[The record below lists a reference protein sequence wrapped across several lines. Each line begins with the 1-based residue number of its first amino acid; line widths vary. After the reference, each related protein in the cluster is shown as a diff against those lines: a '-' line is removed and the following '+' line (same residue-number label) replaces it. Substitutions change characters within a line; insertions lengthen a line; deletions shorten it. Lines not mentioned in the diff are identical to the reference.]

1 MSVLAALDVT
11 KAYGERTLL
20 DGASFTLQDGERVG
34 VVGRNGAGKSTFA
47 KILAGAETPDTG
59 SVATR
64 RGARVAYLAQEP
76 DLDETKTVRAS
87 VEEGLD
93 AWIAARHRH
102 EAITAKIATE
112 AHASDA
118 LLAEQL
124 EAAGEVER
132 LGGWERSHEVD
143 RVLAHLGILD
153 AVDRLTGTLSG
164 GQRRR

>member
-20 DGASFTLQDGERVG
+20 NRASFTLEDGERVG

-87 VEEGLD
+87 VEQGLD
-93 AWIAARHRH
+93 AWIAARNRH
-102 EAITAKIATE
+102 EA
-112 AHASDA
+112 
-118 LLAEQL
+118 
-124 EAAGEVER
+124 
-132 LGGWERSHEVD
+132 
-143 RVLAHLGILD
+143 
-153 AVDRLTGTLSG
+153 
-164 GQRRR
+164 